1 MVQLG
6 KLTRRRF
13 LNNNRNQ
20 SATFWL
26 ATRVMT
32 DWKPTVKAVAVG
44 ALSGTAIGLLAFFFL
59 HSGQIQGMGTVLFLV
74 VPVVAGFSVALVA
87 GRPNTAAA
95 ATVLAVLGSLAFLV
109 ATGTEGILCAILALP
124 IIAAGLAIGAL
135 VGLLVR
141 RILIERTSNPTI
153 NAGMLLLV
161 GPLLIITGKRLEK
174 PVLERARTEVIVNS
188 VEVHAP
194 PEHVWLQI
202 QTVESVQ
209 TNKPLLMYIG
219 LPIPQRCTMRG
230 QGVGAR
236 RTCYF
241 NAGYIEETVTAWNPP
256 SLMGLS
262 IDRTHMPGRHWLGF
276 LQAEYRL
283 QGTGQM
289 VTVLTRSTTVTSQL
303 YPAWY
308 WRPFER
314 LGVESEHRYILQDVA
329 SKAGR

>member
-1 MVQLG
+1 
-6 KLTRRRF
+6 
-13 LNNNRNQ
+13 
-20 SATFWL
+20 
-26 ATRVMT
+26 MT
-32 DWKPTVKAVAVG
+32 DWEPTVKAVAVG
-44 ALSGTAIGLLAFFFL
+44 ALSGTTIGLLGFFFL
-59 HSGQIQGMGTVLFLV
+59 HTGPGMGAVLFLA

-87 GRPNTAAA
+87 GRPNTAGAA
-95 ATVLAVLGSLAFLV
+95 AVLAVLCSLALLV

-153 NAGMLLLV
+153 TAGMLLLI
-161 GPLLIITGKRLEK
+161 GPLLIITGKRFER
-174 PVLERARTEVIVNS
+174 PVLERGRTEVMVNS

-219 LPIPQRCTMRG
+219 LPIPQRCTMQG

-236 RTCYF
+236 RICYF

-256 SLMGLS
+256 SVMGLS

-283 QGTGQM
+283 QRMGQM
-289 VTVLTRSTTVTSQL
+289 TVLTRSTTVTSHL

-329 SKAGR
+329 LKAGR